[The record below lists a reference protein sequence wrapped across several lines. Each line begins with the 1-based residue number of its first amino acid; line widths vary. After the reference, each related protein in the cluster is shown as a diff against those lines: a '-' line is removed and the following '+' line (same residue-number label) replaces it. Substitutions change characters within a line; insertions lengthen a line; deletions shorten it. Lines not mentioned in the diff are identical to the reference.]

1 MARYIKVKLK
11 TLQKYDLAP
20 AEASIRRKNKI
31 QTRKS
36 AYGERLDQ
44 KQKLKI
50 IYGVMEGQMKRYVRE
65 AFNSQGDPQ
74 LELLKKLEMRLD
86 NVAYRLGYGKTRSQA
101 RQLVNHGHVLVN
113 DKKVDIPS
121 YLLKIGQT
129 ISLRKKTLNK
139 RNFSET
145 IENNRKTLT
154 SVSYL
159 DYKKD
164 SGVFVG
170 FNGAG
175 AAGIYSFTRVLR
187 DRGYK
192 VDFYGIGEIYFKQQV
207 DELLIF
213 PKKPLESF
221 MARWKLFFK
230 LLPKYDVW
238 HFNWSQTL
246 FFYPLNILLLKLYG
260 KKIVVTFRGSDVE
273 TELDFTKTNP
283 VIVAHKSEWPS
294 YFKNFHH
301 LSWQAKLFKRIRT
314 AFLTFFADKAVING
328 PYLATSAPGYD
339 LLIPYA
345 RDLSKIEKFKKAGHR
360 TTGNGKLTVIHVPS
374 EPEVKGTH
382 YVKEAF
388 KNLGPKYPNVEF
400 KILDFMPYDDLLEEM
415 SKADIV
421 IDQLLVGW
429 YGGQAVEAMVLAK
442 TVMCFLEPSYIDI
455 VSFGKEIPIV
465 NTTIFSFEKD
475 LEDLIN
481 DPDRRQK
488 LAAAGPDFVY
498 THHDA
503 EKVADSYQKVY
514 EEVLK

>member
-164 SGVFVG
+164 SGVFV
-170 FNGAG
+170 
-175 AAGIYSFTRVLR
+175 S
-187 DRGYK
+187 
-192 VDFYGIGEIYFKQQV
+192 
-207 DELLIF
+207 
-213 PKKPLESF
+213 
-221 MARWKLFFK
+221 
-230 LLPKYDVW
+230 LP
-238 HFNWSQTL
+238 
-246 FFYPLNILLLKLYG
+246 
-260 KKIVVTFRGSDVE
+260 
-273 TELDFTKTNP
+273 
-283 VIVAHKSEWPS
+283 
-294 YFKNFHH
+294 
-301 LSWQAKLFKRIRT
+301 AK
-314 AFLTFFADKAVING
+314 
-328 PYLATSAPGYD
+328 
-339 LLIPYA
+339 
-345 RDLSKIEKFKKAGHR
+345 
-360 TTGNGKLTVIHVPS
+360 
-374 EPEVKGTH
+374 
-382 YVKEAF
+382 
-388 KNLGPKYPNVEF
+388 
-400 KILDFMPYDDLLEEM
+400 DDLAQNVDI
-415 SKADIV
+415 SK
-421 IDQLLVGW
+421 
-429 YGGQAVEAMVLAK
+429 
-442 TVMCFLEPSYIDI
+442 VMEFYRNII
-455 VSFGKEIPIV
+455 
-465 NTTIFSFEKD
+465 
-475 LEDLIN
+475 
-481 DPDRRQK
+481 
-488 LAAAGPDFVY
+488 
-498 THHDA
+498 
-503 EKVADSYQKVY
+503 
-514 EEVLK
+514 